1 MSKKLYRPKR
11 KKSKERLSF
20 VDKLEMGG
28 IAIAAA
34 ALIGW
39 SGWSVV
45 DALTP
50 EPPVPTYSL
59 YMDGIT
65 AFLMTTQGVDPDDQ
79 EADLDIADENTVDDT
94 ADYKNDL
101 ESESKKESYAAED
114 KTADSNDN
122 HDGGDTDSETKEDIS
137 SEQSDKQD
145 TEEDEEKNTEAE
157 NVKKKSSNNS
167 HVVDKTSAAGVT
179 AVATAAVVRK
189 TATPKPTVTIAPTK
203 IPTPTVTPKPT
214 ATPTPKPTNMPVPT
228 ETPIPTEAPKKYT
241 AVTELNVRE
250 APDKNSKALAM
261 YMPGVEITV
270 TEDESTHEGW
280 LKVNKDGVAGYIS
293 AKFVK
298 VE

>member
-1 MSKKLYRPKR
+1 MSNKLYRPKR
-11 KKSKERLSF
+11 KKSKEKLSF

-101 ESESKKESYAAED
+101 ESESEKESSAAED
-114 KTADSNDN
+114 ETADSNDN

-145 TEEDEEKNTEAE
+145 TEEDEEKNTETE
-157 NVKKKSSNNS
+157 NVKKKSNDDSET
-167 HVVDKTSAAGVT
+167 VDKASAAGIT
-179 AVATAAVVRK
+179 AAATAAVVK
-189 TATPKPTVTIAPTK
+189 TVTPKPAATIAPTAT
-203 IPTPTVTPKPT
+203 PTPTVTPKPT
-214 ATPTPKPTNMPVPT
+214 ATPTPKPTNTPVPT

-280 LKVNKDGVAGYIS
+280 LKVNKDGVAGYVS

>member
-1 MSKKLYRPKR
+1 MSNKLYRPKR
-11 KKSKERLSF
+11 KKSKEKLSF

-50 EPPVPTYSL
+50 EPPIPTYSL

-101 ESESKKESYAAED
+101 ESESEKESSAAED
-114 KTADSNDN
+114 ETADSNDN

-145 TEEDEEKNTEAE
+145 TEEDEEKNTETE
-157 NVKKKSSNNS
+157 NVKKKSNDDSET
-167 HVVDKTSAAGVT
+167 VDKASTAGITAA
-179 AVATAAVVRK
+179 ATAAVVK
-189 TATPKPTVTIAPTK
+189 TVTPKPAATIAPTAT
-203 IPTPTVTPKPT
+203 PTPTVTPKPT
-214 ATPTPKPTNMPVPT
+214 ATPTPKPTNTPVPT

-250 APDKNSKALAM
+250 TPDKNSKALAM

-280 LKVNKDGVAGYIS
+280 LKVNKDGVAGYVS